1 MSQGKSQALPSCRSE
16 RARAR
21 SNSHSHFT
29 WSVTARAGRCARVV
43 ASAINSSSVV
53 TRAAWCEA
61 SQVRSNPAAGLKPIQ
76 YDSFNGAFPEPK
88 INPAAGDVLVPLC
101 PIGVCML
108 FMCPFV
114 LQLLVG

>member
-1 MSQGKSQALPSCRSE
+1 MSQGKSHALPSCRS
-16 RARAR
+16 ARAR
-21 SNSHSHFT
+21 SNSHNSHFT

-53 TRAAWCEA
+53 TRAAWCVA